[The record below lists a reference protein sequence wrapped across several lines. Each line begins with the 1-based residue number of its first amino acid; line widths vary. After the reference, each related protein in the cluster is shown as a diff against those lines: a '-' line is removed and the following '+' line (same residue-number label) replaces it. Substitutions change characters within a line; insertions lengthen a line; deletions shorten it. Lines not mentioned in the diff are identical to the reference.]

1 MNLETIKALI
11 DSMAGSSHPR
21 AECREGAWTLTLT
34 RALPEDSVSPGS
46 EPFAVAGPAPASGD
60 DPARVVSPLYGIVH
74 LQPSPDAPPFVSVG
88 QQVAIGAPLCVIEA
102 MKVFNHV
109 TAERAGTI
117 EAIVIGNGEEV
128 EVGQW
133 LMSIG

>member
-1 MNLETIKALI
+1 MRMDLDTIKALI
-11 DSMAGSSHPR
+11 DSMAGSSRPE
-21 AECREGAWTLTLT
+21 AECREGAWTLKLT
-34 RALPEDSVSPGS
+34 RALPPSATQSQAELSEAAEHGSVK
-46 EPFAVAGPAPASGD
+46 VT
-60 DPARVVSPLYGIVH
+60 SPLYGIVH
-74 LQPSPDAPPFVSVG
+74 LQPSPDAPPFVAIG

-128 EVGQW
+128 DAGQM
-133 LMSIG
+133 LMSIV